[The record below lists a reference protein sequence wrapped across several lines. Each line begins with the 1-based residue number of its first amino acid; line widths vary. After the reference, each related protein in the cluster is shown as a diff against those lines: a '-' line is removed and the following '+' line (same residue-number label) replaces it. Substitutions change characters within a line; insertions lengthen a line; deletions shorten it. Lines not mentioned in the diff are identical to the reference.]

1 MTKQTKKYKSKYIFS
16 SILSWLFCFGTTAFL
31 IIFMLAGKKYGT
43 PMRELVG
50 SVVYTFI
57 VTNIPLILLAL
68 LVKDKIKPVCWML
81 NVIMA
86 NMVFGGAAIYVVF
99 ALWCCDNYILAFLKD
114 LYKDKY
120 RINKEIDNREKI

>member
-1 MTKQTKKYKSKYIFS
+1 
-16 SILSWLFCFGTTAFL
+16 
-31 IIFMLAGKKYGT
+31 
-43 PMRELVG
+43 MRELVG

-81 NVIMA
+81 NVIMS
-86 NMVFGGAAIYVVF
+86 NITFGGTAIYVVF